1 MNEKTISKPVIAE
14 IAKAS
19 RSIVPWTPLGGGGA
33 YYRAQ
38 YEPQVAIANLLTH
51 TGLWP
56 RAIKLNPS

>member
-19 RSIVPWTPLGGGGA
+19 RSIVPWTPLGGGA